1 MALRERRAGDAQVM
15 RHAILRLRERGLM
28 SLTAARGSVRAWASG
43 AWVGALLAALALAI
57 AGCAPAGG
65 ASTGGVSTGVAS
77 STATATASG
86 PAPTATPAP
95 APPHAFAWFEYDN
108 HATPQVWASVN
119 GGSPHQITHVAPPPA
134 DGCDNEIAWSP
145 PVFSPDLTHIAAALG
160 SYNCGDGDL
169 EGPVSILSA
178 SSGAIS
184 AVPGNHDIRA
194 TARAAGWLDASDIWF
209 VSASSI
215 YTYHLG
221 AASATQLPG
230 ISNAVEAA
238 VRGSTLFW
246 DSVNTSS
253 TSSWSYTLH
262 RYDLG
267 VHSAL
272 AGSIALGAWGT
283 CACSLGDVATPGW
296 DAAPDGAHIAYQV
309 VTPHIS
315 SDGGISS
322 SKIYYAS
329 ADGSGATQIA
339 RYMVTNQL
347 VDMQISPNG
356 QWVAFTG
363 ALPSPA
369 TLTASVS
376 SPGGAGDSTFHGY
389 TPDTYDYPV
398 WKWDSSQFWAS
409 KIGAAGVEIGDPHG
423 ALYNFHRGGSSSVGV
438 AGGFNPWYT
447 IGS

>member
-1 MALRERRAGDAQVM
+1 
-15 RHAILRLRERGLM
+15 M
-28 SLTAARGSVRAWASG
+28 SITAARGTRAWAGGIWAS
-43 AWVGALLAALALAI
+43 ALLVGVALAI

-65 ASTGGVSTGVAS
+65 ASTGGAS
-77 STATATASG
+77 SGGGTPSVATATATAAASG
-86 PAPTATPAP
+86 PGPTATPAP
-95 APPHAFAWFEYDN
+95 APPHVFAWYQYDS

-134 DGCDNEIAWSP
+134 DGCDTEVAWSP

-169 EGPVSILSA
+169 EGPASVLSA

-184 AVPGNHDIRA
+184 VVPGNHNIRL
-194 TARAAGWLDASDIWF
+194 TERTAGWLDASNIWF
-209 VSASSI
+209 VSTGNI

-230 ISNAVEAA
+230 ISGAVEGA

-246 DSVNTSS
+246 DSVDTSS
-253 TSSWSYTLH
+253 ASSWSYTLH

-272 AGSIALGAWGT
+272 AGSISLGAWGT
-283 CACSLGDVATPGW
+283 CACSPGDLHTPGW
-296 DAAPDGAHIAYQV
+296 DASPDGSHVVYQLITAHIA
-309 VTPHIS
+309 PS
-315 SDGGISS
+315 GGIASS
-322 SKIYYAS
+322 RIYYS
-329 ADGSGATQIA
+329 HADGSGASQIA
-339 RYMVTNQL
+339 HYMVTDSMVKL
-347 VDMQISPNG
+347 QISPDG
-356 QWVAFTG
+356 QWVAFTN

-376 SPGGAGDSTFHGY
+376 TPGGAGDSTFHGY
-389 TPDTYDYPV
+389 TPDTYNYPV
-398 WKWDSSQFWAS
+398 WKWDSTQFWAG
-409 KIGAAGVEIGDPHG
+409 KVDVANADPGASTGS
-423 ALYNFHRGGSSSVGV
+423 LYRFNRGGSSSVGV
-438 AGGFNPWYT
+438 AGGYNPWYT